1 MNVSSATYL
10 QMSYDRKRIS
20 PASRVEPQKESNK
33 LLRLNLMNGEAGAVS
48 TYVRDP
54 GRSTTKNKKKRS
66 AVWGQVNL
74 YQGLQVLNIN
84 WGKSGGNST

>member
-54 GRSTTKNKKKRS
+54 GRSTTKIPKK
-66 AVWGQVNL
+66 GQL
-74 YQGLQVLNIN
+74 
-84 WGKSGGNST
+84 SGGRLTFIRDFKYLI